1 MGVLIGASETNSTWG
16 RNRTPIFSTYFGIS
30 GNVGAHNNVATD
42 GWASEANT
50 FFRCSQWWTAVSWL
64 DSGGVVQNG
73 ILGPLAFPGSPFPP
87 STLFLIGGYNT
98 DPAEAYAPNYLDD
111 VEVQNVWVGRDVV
124 IDSTTYAMSYSAL
137 NGVTGSFQTITS
149 SADVVS
155 FDL

>member
-1 MGVLIGASETNSTWG
+1 MGVLIGASEANSTWG
-16 RNRTPIFSTYFGIS
+16 RNRTPIFSTYFGIA
-30 GNVGAHNNVATD
+30 GGTHNNVATD

-50 FFRCSQWWTAVSWL
+50 FFRCAQWWNFVSWT
-64 DSGGVVQNG
+64 DSGGIPQTG
-73 ILGPLAFPGSPFPP
+73 YQGPLAFPGSPFPA
-87 STLFLIGGYNT
+87 SSAFYVGGYNT
-98 DPAEAYAPNYLDD
+98 DPAETYAPNYLDD

-124 IDSTTYAMSYSAL
+124 IDATTYTMAYSAL

>member
-1 MGVLIGASETNSTWG
+1 MGVLIGATEANSTWG
-16 RNRTPIFSTYFGIS
+16 RNRTPIFSTYFGYQA
-30 GNVGAHNNVATD
+30 GDHNLIATD

-50 FFRCSQWWTAVSWL
+50 FFRCAQWVTQVSWI
-64 DSGGVVQNG
+64 DSGGIPQTGYN
-73 ILGPLAFPGSPFPP
+73 GPLAFPGSPFP
-87 STLFLIGGYNT
+87 STTYFLVGAYNT

>member
-1 MGVLIGASETNSTWG
+1 MGVLIGASSGNSTWG
-16 RNRTPIFSTYFGIS
+16 RYRTPIFSTYFGYQAGS
-30 GNVGAHNNVATD
+30 HNLIAMD

-50 FFRCSQWWTAVSWL
+50 FFRCAQWVTQVSWV
-64 DSGGVVQNG
+64 DSGGIPQTGYN
-73 ILGPLAFPGSPFPP
+73 GPLAFPGSPFP
-87 STLFLIGGYNT
+87 STTYFLIGGYNT
-98 DPAEAYAPNYLDD
+98 DPAEPYAPNYLDD

-149 SADVVS
+149 SSDVVS